1 MSPRSEP
8 RTVLLWGNRW
18 WIPGG
23 DALPAFADD
32 RQAAEQLVTHFA
44 DEPKPV
50 RLRLIY
56 QPDTLLSVAV
66 ACPNGDRRTVAQA
79 LAGEYPTLVKPDHTW
94 GHEPVLA
101 AGEGFATV
109 LHYEAEPRLLALA
122 TELARHGLAL
132 DSAWP
137 IATYLQALPNEWT
150 DSGACTVVAICS
162 DRASAFRQPAEGG
175 RATPSWH
182 GEETLSSVSRWLSEI
197 LERDPIEP
205 ILLVCGDGEVEAIN
219 PLLTPDRYPGVE
231 TLPLAKALGRAAPLP
246 RYHPAQL
253 LPREPIVTAQRLALA
268 ASVAFLLAAVG
279 IGGSYAHTCIVQH
292 ADATRHATE
301 ASALRAEIAHLRDN
315 AAEIAALRSRL
326 AGSAPGAPVG
336 AFLRQV
342 ATTIPRQLV
351 LGSLQL
357 DGRTL
362 ALDGWM
368 APGTPSALL
377 DDWRAR
383 LAPNGAAWTAGVQTQ
398 PDGSFS
404 LTGSFRP

>member
-23 DALPAFADD
+23 DALSEFADD
-32 RQAAEQLVTHFA
+32 RQAAEQLVGHFA

-66 ACPNGDRRTVAQA
+66 ACPNGDRRTIAQA
-79 LAGEYPTLVKPDHTW
+79 LAGEFPDLAKPDHAW

-122 TELARHGLAL
+122 TELARHGLAV

-137 IATYLQALPNEWT
+137 LATYLQALPNEWT
-150 DSGACTVVAICS
+150 DSGACTVVAISS
-162 DRASAFRQPAEGG
+162 DRAFAFRQPAAGG
-175 RATPSWH
+175 RDTPSWH
-182 GEETLSSVSRWLSEI
+182 GEETLASVSRWLAEI
-197 LERDPIEP
+197 LGRDPIEP
-205 ILLVCGDGEVEAIN
+205 ILLVCGDVESEAIN
-219 PLLTPDRYPGVE
+219 SLLTPDRYPGVE
-231 TLPLAKALGRAAPLP
+231 TLPLAKSLGRAVPLP

-253 LPREPIVTAQRLALA
+253 LPREPVITAQRLALA

-279 IGGSYAHTCIVQH
+279 IGGNYARACL
-292 ADATRHATE
+292 AERAAATRHATE
-301 ASALRAEIAHLRDN
+301 ATGLRAEIAHLHGN

-326 AGSAPGAPVG
+326 AGSASGAPAG

-342 ATTIPRQLV
+342 ATTVPRQLV
-351 LGSLQL
+351 LGSLRL

-368 APGTPSALL
+368 APGTAPSVLE
-377 DDWRAR
+377 DWRRR
-383 LAPNGAAWTAGVQTQ
+383 LAPNEDAWTAAVQTRA
-398 PDGSFS
+398 DGSFS